1 MSQIERIAILCSTA
15 LAVWP
20 TLVAAQAAPT
30 AAGSDSVI
38 MEEIVVTAE
47 RRESSLQ
54 RTPLAIT
61 AISGEALA
69 TAAIKDVQDLA
80 PSAPGLS
87 YNRVSNF
94 AQLNIR
100 GIGLEQINLGGEP
113 GVAFHIDGV
122 YLARTFVGDAI
133 FADLARVE
141 VLRGPQGTLY
151 GRNATGGSLNLISV
165 EPQREFEGRVGAS
178 YGNYDRVRA
187 EAMLNAP
194 LTEDGSVR
202 ARFSGVLDQRDGF
215 LLNLTNGERVDDARA
230 RSLRGQIAFDLGE
243 RGELL
248 LAADHARDGGTGPVF
263 QPGSI
268 PGTAAAFG
276 GRLDPD
282 PRKLYADG
290 PFDQTVKSSGVSARL
305 KYEFDSVNFTSLTAY
320 RDSSFVL
327 TSDLD
332 GTDFFLINET
342 LKESG
347 EQFSQEFQLASTGE
361 SAFQWLLGAY
371 YFHED
376 GALDYAFPV
385 PLFGTTIRFIANQKT
400 EAYALFG
407 QASYQITDALKMTV
421 GLRWSHDKKKGDTLR
436 DLFAISTVQV
446 KDSWSAVT
454 PRFVLDYQIND
465 DTLAYASV
473 SRGFKAGGLNTASLQ
488 TAAYD
493 PEYIWNYEIGLK
505 TRGLDGRLQLN
516 LAAFHYDYS
525 DLQVSQ
531 FAVGQTFIE
540 NAASARGNGVE
551 AEMILIPVDNLKLT
565 ASAAWLDA
573 KFKNYRSADSFRP
586 ALGVIDLS
594 GNQLPRAPKFTASV
608 AADYEAP
615 LPGGST
621 LLLRGEFNHRD
632 SVYFTPFNTDF
643 AKGGRLDQ
651 VNARIG
657 WRSADEKWQLGV
669 FGRNLTNDLTEQTI
683 TVSGINGGTLVLY
696 GPPRTYGVDVRFSF

>member
-1 MSQIERIAILCSTA
+1 MSNKAKAAALCTTVLAAWPA
-15 LAVWP
+15 LAF
-20 TLVAAQAAPT
+20 AQSAAP
-30 AAGSDSVI
+30 AASAEQVMI
-38 MEEIVVTAE
+38 EEIVVTAE
-47 RRESSLQ
+47 RREASLQ
-54 RTPLAIT
+54 RTPLAVT
-61 AISGEALA
+61 AISGDTLA

-122 YLARTFVGDAI
+122 YLARPFVGDAI

-165 EPQREFEGRVGAS
+165 EPQREFQARVGAS

-194 LTEDGSVR
+194 LTETGTVR
-202 ARFSGVLDQRDGF
+202 ARISGVLDQRDGY
-215 LLNLTNGERVDDARA
+215 LRNLTNGERIDDARA
-230 RSLRGQIAFDLGE
+230 RSIRGQLAFDVGE

-263 QPGSI
+263 QPGSL

-290 PFDQTVKSSGVSARL
+290 PFDQTVKSTGVSARL
-305 KYEFDSVNFTSLTAY
+305 KYEFDAVNLTSLSAY

-327 TSDLD
+327 NSDLD
-332 GTDFFLINET
+332 GTDFFLINQS
-342 LKESG
+342 LRESG
-347 EQFSQEFQLASTGE
+347 EQFSQEVQLASAGE
-361 SAFQWLLGAY
+361 GAFQWLLGAY

-376 GALDYAFPV
+376 GALNYAFPV
-385 PLFGTTIRFIANQKT
+385 PLFGTTIRFVANQKT

-407 QASYQITDALKMTV
+407 QASYQITDALKFTV

-436 DLFAISTVQV
+436 DLFAVSTVQV

-454 PRFVLDYQIND
+454 PRFVLDYQVSD
-465 DTLAYASV
+465 STLVYASV

-488 TAAYD
+488 TEAYD
-493 PEYIWNYEIGLK
+493 PEFIWNYEIGLK
-505 TRGLDGRLQLN
+505 TRGLDGRMQLN

-540 NAASARGNGVE
+540 NAASARGNGLE
-551 AEMILIPVDNLKLT
+551 AEFILIPVDGLTVT

-573 KFKNYRSADSFRP
+573 QFKDYQSADSFRP
-586 ALGVIDLS
+586 GLGVLDLS

-608 AADYEAP
+608 AADYEVP
-615 LPGGST
+615 LPGGSS
-621 LLLRGEFNHRD
+621 LLLRGEYSHRD

-643 AKGGRLDQ
+643 ARGGGLEQ

-657 WRSADEKWQLGV
+657 WRSADERWQIGL
-669 FGRNLTNDLTEQTI
+669 FGRNLTDNLTEQTI
-683 TVSGINGGTLVLY
+683 TVSGINGGTIVLF
-696 GPPRTYGVDVRFSF
+696 GPPRTYGADIRFSF